1 MTKKNSK
8 NLIKHDSKFPN
19 SLVPE
24 AETIDDVFEAWKKA
38 GLTPTEVSEEDLIS
52 QIIITSEKHTG
63 KLNWSVEKHDG
74 IGALATMALTLKHMV
89 NKYLKGDSRPYLAK
103 ASKDTKILIELKDNE
118 IKMAY
123 NHNQAMT
130 VKGVL
135 MACLWKMINELEEKT
150 GEHPLEIF
158 QGSLLF
164 HVDKA
169 EDFKWEEENDSEI
182 NK

>member
-1 MTKKNSK
+1 MPEKTSK
-8 NLIKHDSKFPN
+8 NLLKSDVKFPN
-19 SLVPE
+19 SLVPG
-24 AETIDDVFEAWKKA
+24 AETIDDVFKAWKDA
-38 GLTPTEVSEEDLIS
+38 GLVPTEVTKEDLIS

-63 KLNWSVEKHDG
+63 KLNWNVEKHDG
-74 IGALATMALTLKHMV
+74 ISAMATMALTLKHMMK
-89 NKYLKGDSRPYLAK
+89 KYTEGDSRPYLAK
-103 ASKDTKILIELKDNE
+103 GSKDTKILIELKNNE

-135 MACLWKMINELEEKT
+135 TACLWKMINELEERT
-150 GEHPLEIF
+150 NEHPLDIF

-169 EDFKWEEENDSEI
+169 EDFKWEND
-182 NK
+182 K

>member
-1 MTKKNSK
+1 MQEKNSK
-8 NLIKHDSKFPN
+8 NLLKKEVKFPN

-24 AETIDDVFEAWKKA
+24 AETLDDVFKAWKDA
-38 GLTPTEVSEEDLIS
+38 GLTPTEVSAEDLIS
-52 QIIITSEKHTG
+52 QIVITSEKHTG
-63 KLNWSVEKHDG
+63 KLNWNVEKHDG
-74 IGALATMALTLKHMV
+74 VSAMATMALTLKHMTK
-89 NKYLKGDSRPYLAK
+89 KYLKGDSRPYLAK
-103 ASKDTKILIELKDNE
+103 GSKDTKILIELKDNE

-150 GEHPLEIF
+150 GQHPLDIF

-169 EDFKWEEENDSEI
+169 EDFKWKDNE
-182 NK
+182 

>member
-1 MTKKNSK
+1 MPEKTSK
-8 NLIKHDSKFPN
+8 NLLKSDVKFPN
-19 SLVPE
+19 SLVPG
-24 AETIDDVFEAWKKA
+24 AKNIDDVFKAWKDA
-38 GLTPTEVSEEDLIS
+38 GLVPTEVTKEDLIS

-63 KLNWSVEKHDG
+63 KLNWNVEKHDG
-74 IGALATMALTLKHMV
+74 ISAMATMALTLKHMMK
-89 NKYLKGDSRPYLAK
+89 KYTEGDSRPYLAK
-103 ASKDTKILIELKDNE
+103 GSKDTKILIELKNNE

-135 MACLWKMINELEEKT
+135 TACLWKMINELEERT
-150 GEHPLEIF
+150 EEHPLDIF

-169 EDFKWEEENDSEI
+169 EDFKWKKD
-182 NK
+182 K